1 MRIKYILLSMMCLIA
16 LGSITFAIAGQGSF
30 NQSPTKGI
38 EITDPSMAKPVI
50 SKEQAATIAS
60 KFSIP
65 FDERTKV
72 TLLKD
77 NAKQMLV
84 WEFTYLNGMN
94 ETSMTINADTG
105 QVIGYFN
112 FSRIS
117 TGSAISTDEAVLK
130 AKNHLQQFN
139 VDINTIDASRP
150 SIKIVEMPNGNI
162 HNIIWDQ
169 QKDGIVVYD
178 NFVAMGIDAHTGNL
192 VSIVKKLSDVSS
204 VNTIPKITQDEAV
217 SMAKSF
223 LSSNYNLPDNSKLL
237 RTNLEIRRPNDW
249 ATNRDTSLK
258 GNFTL
263 TWVVKFQDKTRLDDA
278 IVRVWLDAV
287 TGEVIGGE
295 TCK

>member
-30 NQSPTKGI
+30 NQSSTRGI
-38 EITDPSMAKPVI
+38 EIIDPSMAKPVI

-130 AKNHLQQFN
+130 AKSYLPQFD

-169 QKDGIVVYD
+169 QKDGVIVYD

-237 RTNLEIRRPNDW
+237 RMNLEIRRPNDW

-263 TWVVKFQDKTRLDDA
+263 TWVVEFQDKTRSDDA